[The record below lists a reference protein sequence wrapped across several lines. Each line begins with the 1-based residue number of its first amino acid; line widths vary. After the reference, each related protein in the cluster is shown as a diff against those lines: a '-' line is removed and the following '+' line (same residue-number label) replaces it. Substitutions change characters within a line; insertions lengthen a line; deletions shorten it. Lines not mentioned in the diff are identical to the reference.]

1 MYILRLR
8 DPQNNTVQSIEI
20 EDDKVLAVMQIA
32 NAKKIWHNKQSN
44 EFYNLAYFIDCK
56 KKYEPKTHVLQLPKD
71 EYIDPV
77 QRKKNLKRFREM
89 KKKLFGK

>member
-32 NAKKIWHNKQSN
+32 S
-44 EFYNLAYFIDCK
+44 E
-56 KKYEPKTHVLQLPKD
+56 
-71 EYIDPV
+71 
-77 QRKKNLKRFREM
+77 KKNMAQQTK
-89 KKKLFGK
+89 